1 MRGTAGGI
9 EIVIAL
15 LVEHGGRSLKSG
27 TRCHLTSM
35 LITNEW
41 RNLMQVKWDNC
52 GFGKVGYGDYWRAE
66 KMGKREGA
74 KFGYLLSNSD
84 HTYLSVNP
92 GPFESPE
99 HRDKVIVEDVEK
111 RELKTN
117 GRKQRGRS

>member
-9 EIVIAL
+9 EIAHAQL
-15 LVEHGGRSLKSG
+15 EGHGGRSLGSG

-66 KMGKREGA
+66 KMGKCEGA

-92 GPFESPE
+92 DHLNLLSIGI
-99 HRDKVIVEDVEK
+99 R
-111 RELKTN
+111 L
-117 GRKQRGRS
+117 

>member
-1 MRGTAGGI
+1 
-9 EIVIAL
+9 
-15 LVEHGGRSLKSG
+15 
-27 TRCHLTSM
+27 M

-41 RNLMQVKWDNC
+41 RSLMQVKWDNC

-66 KMGKREGA
+66 KMGKCKGA
-74 KFGYLLSNSD
+74 KFGYLLANSD

-92 GPFESPE
+92 GPFKSPE
-99 HRDKVIVEDVEK
+99 HRDKTIVEDVER